1 MAKMSANKTNNGND
15 RFSSDL
21 EADLSPSYDSNN
33 LNGRDSQTI
42 EVSTVSA
49 SRTNRQAHPQNAG
62 TKEKIEVEP
71 ELTHQNPW
79 QSVVGRIKART
90 AAILIGSAVMLPILA
105 TGTATYYF
113 GNRAIERQT
122 ILAKQ
127 ADNNELAQTEL
138 ARAENLLAILLI
150 GTGITALLA
159 GSIAAWTMK
168 RLLDERSAAKESG
181 SETEAGVSQL
191 SGNLAPSVLQQNI
204 LEDTVE
210 KVRSYLKCDR
220 AIVYSLNQDNYGE
233 IVAESVA
240 VEYPRALGK
249 TISDPCLA
257 TKYLPKYRKGEA
269 VVIDDLDSGSIISR
283 DRELDLE
290 VKANLAVPI
299 TNENKLLCL
308 LVAHQCKAS
317 REWQQSEI
325 GFLQQLAHQTGLAG
339 KNAELQKDL
348 ARLQAEADRERQ
360 WTNYFTEAVRHIRQ
374 SIARDDVLDISV
386 EEVRR
391 VLKCDR
397 VVVYSLDKDR
407 YGVVVAESVAPGY
420 ARALNKTIEDPFAA
434 RYLDKYR
441 DGKVR
446 AIDNIYE
453 VGMNQCYGL
462 QLETLQVKANLV
474 APILNR
480 GQLFGLLV
488 AHQCSASRHWLDYE
502 IRWMTQIAT
511 QVGFAL
517 DNARVL
523 AESAVR
529 QEQADRERQWTNYFT
544 EAVRHI
550 RQSIAEDD
558 VLDIS
563 VEEVRRVLK
572 CDRVVVYSL
581 DKDRYGVVV
590 AESVAPGYPRA
601 LNKTIEDPFTAR
613 YLDKYRDGRVRAID
627 NIYEVG
633 MSQCYKEQ
641 LETLQVKAN
650 LVTPILDRGQL
661 FGLLVAHQCSA
672 SRHWL
677 DCEIRWMTQ
686 IATQIGFALDNAT
699 LLKKITSSGSSLK
712 LLNDFSFSLGAI
724 SDRAELLRVAVEQ
737 ARQTLELDRVIIYQF
752 DSQDYARIAAE
763 SVVAG
768 YPRALNSAL
777 DDSSLVKEYC
787 RDEIR
792 AIANITSA
800 DLSDS
805 HLERL
810 KLLSVQAI
818 LAVPILQSDRIFG
831 LLVGHQCQQPRSW
844 SSSEIDLF
852 TQLAVQLG
860 FALERI
866 ELQQELD
873 LAKNI
878 QLESLRGD
886 RHSELMIA
894 NESALQVV
902 EAYEPQLLEPQLIIR
917 TDFIPNID
925 REAQTLFD
933 GNLYSQIEDL
943 TAAGKAISKALDE
956 VKMPNSSPNIELA
969 VELIDNIP
977 DKIESDSTSALLP
990 IEEITLTADEI
1001 SLEPVIRYSLEPEII
1016 TGQLIESS
1024 PKKPNS
1030 VLMNQFGDEMSD
1042 LSERISQQ
1050 SLFLTESF
1058 QRLAEFAKQL
1068 SERKK

>member
-1 MAKMSANKTNNGND
+1 MVLIFT
-15 RFSSDL
+15 
-21 EADLSPSYDSNN
+21 
-33 LNGRDSQTI
+33 
-42 EVSTVSA
+42 
-49 SRTNRQAHPQNAG
+49 
-62 TKEKIEVEP
+62 
-71 ELTHQNPW
+71 ELTHQNPR
-79 QSVVGRIKART
+79 QKTVVDRIKAQT
-90 AAILIGSAVMLPILA
+90 AAMLIGSAVMLPILA

-122 ILAKQ
+122 ILAKR
-127 ADNNELAQTEL
+127 ADNIDLAQTEL
-138 ARAENLLAILLI
+138 AQAENLLAILLI
-150 GTGITALLA
+150 GTGITALLG
-159 GSIAAWTMK
+159 GSIAAWTTK
-168 RLLDERSAAKESG
+168 RLLHERSAAKESV
-181 SETEAGVSQL
+181 SETEEVFPEL
-191 SGNLAPSVLQQNI
+191 SGNLAPLVLQENI

-257 TKYLPKYRKGEA
+257 AIYLPKYRKGEA
-269 VVIDDLDSGSIISR
+269 VVIEDFDLGSIRSS
-283 DRELDLE
+283 DGELDLE

-299 TNENKLLCL
+299 VNENKLLGL
-308 LVAHQCKAS
+308 LVAYQCKAS

-325 GFLQQLAHQTGLAG
+325 GFLQQLAYRAGWAG
-339 KNAELQKDL
+339 KNAELQEDL
-348 ARLQAEADRERQ
+348 ARLQAQADRERQ
-360 WTNYFTEAVRHIRQ
+360 WTNHFTQAVRHIRQ
-374 SIARDDVLDISV
+374 SIARDDVLEISV

-391 VLKCDR
+391 VLECDR
-397 VVVYSLDKDR
+397 VLVYSLDRDK
-407 YGVVVAESVAPGY
+407 YGMVVAESVVPGY
-420 ARALNKTIEDPFAA
+420 PRALNKTIEDPCFAA

-441 DGKVR
+441 DGRVR

-453 VGMNQCYGL
+453 VAMSQCYVE

-474 APILNR
+474 TPILNQ

-517 DNARVL
+517 DNAKVL
-523 AESAVR
+523 AELAVR
-529 QEQADRERQWTNYFT
+529 QEQTDAQRQWTNHFT
-544 EAVRHI
+544 DVVRHI
-550 RQSIAEDD
+550 RQSIARDD
-558 VLDIS
+558 VLEIS
-563 VEEVRRVLK
+563 VEEVRRVLE
-572 CDRVVVYSL
+572 CDRVLVYSL
-581 DKDRYGVVV
+581 DRDKYGMVV
-590 AESVAPGYPRA
+590 AESVVPGYPRA
-601 LNKTIEDPFTAR
+601 LNKTIEDPCFAAR

-627 NIYEVG
+627 NIYEVA
-633 MSQCYKEQ
+633 MSQCYVEQ

-650 LVTPILDRGQL
+650 LVTPILNQGQL

-677 DCEIRWMTQ
+677 DYEIRWMTQ
-686 IATQIGFALDNAT
+686 IATQVGFALDNAT
-699 LLKKITSSGSSLK
+699 LLKKLTSNGSSLK

-724 SDRAELLRVAVEQ
+724 TDRSELLKVAVEQ
-737 ARQTLELDRVIIYQF
+737 ARQTLKLDRTIIYQF
-752 DSQDYARIAAE
+752 DLQDYTKIAAE

-768 YPRALNSAL
+768 YPSLNSAL
-777 DDSSLVKEYC
+777 DDFSLVREYY
-787 RDEIR
+787 RDEIT
-792 AIANITSA
+792 AITNITSA
-800 DLSDS
+800 DLTDS

-810 KLLSVQAI
+810 KSLSVQAI

-844 SSSEIDLF
+844 SPSEIDLF

-866 ELQQELD
+866 ELQQKLD

-878 QLESLRGD
+878 GTEPQRGD
-886 RHSELMIA
+886 RSSELIIP
-894 NESALQVV
+894 NEAALQAI
-902 EAYEPQLLEPQLIIR
+902 EAHNEPELIV
-917 TDFIPNID
+917 TSDLIPDLD
-925 REAQTLFD
+925 REAQTLFNGD
-933 GNLYSQIEDL
+933 LDSQSEDL
-943 TAAGKAISKALDE
+943 TAAGKAISRTLDE
-956 VKMPNSSPNIELA
+956 VEMPSSSPNIDLA
-969 VELIDNIP
+969 VELIDNTP

-990 IEEITLTADEI
+990 IGEIIVAADEI
-1001 SLEPVIRYSLEPEII
+1001 SLEPAIRYNLEPEVI

-1024 PKKPNS
+1024 QTTPNT
-1030 VLMNQFGDEMSD
+1030 VLMNQFVGEMSD

-1050 SLFLTESF
+1050 SLFVTESF

-1068 SERKK
+1068 SEREK

>member
-1 MAKMSANKTNNGND
+1 MAKMSANQTNNSND
-15 RFSSDL
+15 RFNSDL
-21 EADLSPSYDSNN
+21 EADLSPSYDSDK
-33 LNGRDSQTI
+33 LNGRDSKTI
-42 EVSTVSA
+42 EVSIISA
-49 SRTNRQAHPQNAG
+49 SGTNRQAHSQNAG
-62 TKEKIEVEP
+62 TKDKIEVETK
-71 ELTHQNPW
+71 LTHQNPR

-90 AAILIGSAVMLPILA
+90 AAMLIGSAVMLPILA

-122 ILAKQ
+122 ILAKR
-127 ADNNELAQTEL
+127 ADNIDLAETELAQ
-138 ARAENLLAILLI
+138 AENLLAILLI

-168 RLLDERSAAKESG
+168 KLLDERSAAKESV
-181 SETEAGVSQL
+181 SETEEVSPEL
-191 SGNLAPSVLQQNI
+191 SDNLDPSVLQQNI

-257 TKYLPKYRKGEA
+257 AKYLPKYRKGKV
-269 VVIDDLDSGSIISR
+269 VVIDDLDSGLIRSR

-299 TNENKLLCL
+299 TNENKLLGL

-325 GFLQQLAHQTGLAG
+325 GFLQQLAYQAGLAG
-339 KNAELQKDL
+339 KNAELQDDL
-348 ARLQAEADRERQ
+348 ARLQAQADRERQ
-360 WTNYFTEAVRHIRQ
+360 WTNYLTDVVRHIRQ
-374 SIARDDVLDISV
+374 SIARDDVLEISV

-391 VLKCDR
+391 VLECDR
-397 VVVYSLDKDR
+397 VVVYSQGKDK
-407 YGVVVAESVAPGY
+407 YGVVVAESVVPGY
-420 ARALNKTIEDPFAA
+420 PKALNKTIEVAARSLEEYRNGEVRAIDDIYEVGISQQYIEQLETLQVKANLITPIFNRGELFGLLVAHQCSASRHWLDYEIRWMSQIATQVGFALDNAKVLAESAVRQKQAEREKQWTNYFTDAVRHIHQSIARDDVLEISVEEVRRVLGCDRVVVYSQGKDKYGVVVAESVVPGYPRALNKTIEDPFAA

-453 VGMNQCYGL
+453 VEMSQYYSS

-474 APILNR
+474 APIQVR

-502 IRWMTQIAT
+502 IRWMSQIAT

-517 DNARVL
+517 DNA
-523 AESAVR
+523 
-529 QEQADRERQWTNYFT
+529 
-544 EAVRHI
+544 
-550 RQSIAEDD
+550 
-558 VLDIS
+558 
-563 VEEVRRVLK
+563 
-572 CDRVVVYSL
+572 
-581 DKDRYGVVV
+581 
-590 AESVAPGYPRA
+590 
-601 LNKTIEDPFTAR
+601 
-613 YLDKYRDGRVRAID
+613 
-627 NIYEVG
+627 
-633 MSQCYKEQ
+633 
-641 LETLQVKAN
+641 
-650 LVTPILDRGQL
+650 
-661 FGLLVAHQCSA
+661 
-672 SRHWL
+672 
-677 DCEIRWMTQ
+677 
-686 IATQIGFALDNAT
+686 T
-699 LLKKITSSGSSLK
+699 LLKKLTSNGSSWK

-724 SDRAELLRVAVEQ
+724 TDRSELLKVAVEQ
-737 ARQTLELDRVIIYQF
+737 ARQTLELDRTIIYQF
-752 DSQDYARIAAE
+752 DSQDYANIAAE
-763 SVVAG
+763 SATAG
-768 YPRALNSAL
+768 YPSLNSDF
-777 DDSSLVKEYC
+777 DDSSLVREYC
-787 RDEIR
+787 RNEIR

-800 DLSDS
+800 DLTAS

-810 KLLSVQAI
+810 KSLSVQAI
-818 LAVPILQSDRIFG
+818 LAVPISQSDRIFG

-844 SSSEIDLF
+844 SPSEIDLF

-866 ELQQELD
+866 ELQQKLD

-878 QLESLRGD
+878 GTEPQRGD
-886 RHSELMIA
+886 RSSELIIP
-894 NESALQVV
+894 NEAALQAI
-902 EAYEPQLLEPQLIIR
+902 EAHNEPELIV
-917 TDFIPNID
+917 TSDLIPDLD
-925 REAQTLFD
+925 REAQTLFN
-933 GNLYSQIEDL
+933 GNLDSQSEDL
-943 TAAGKAISKALDE
+943 TAAGKAISRTLDE
-956 VKMPNSSPNIELA
+956 VEMPNSSPNIDLA
-969 VELIDNIP
+969 VELIDNTP

-990 IEEITLTADEI
+990 IGEIIVAADEI
-1001 SLEPVIRYSLEPEII
+1001 SLEPAIRYNLESEVI

-1024 PKKPNS
+1024 QTTPNT
-1030 VLMNQFGDEMSD
+1030 VLMNQFVGEMSD

-1050 SLFLTESF
+1050 SLFVTESF

-1068 SERKK
+1068 SEREK